1 MIWQGP
7 VPIPPPPTPPP
18 GVDVNFLIN
27 QLVPLVGVVVGLIVA
42 GVVLYAFF
50 KSDIV
55 AAIAERIRA
64 GMHRRKGIDTAGD
77 EPRVAQLE
85 ERLDLIHGQISELA
99 ERLDFAE
106 RLLAQKRERT
116 LRAGE

>member
-7 VPIPPPPTPPP
+7 VAIPPPPPPPP

-42 GVVLYAFF
+42 GVVLYAFL

-77 EPRVAQLE
+77 EPRGAQLE
-85 ERLDLIHGQISELA
+85 GRLGLMPGPISWA
-99 ERLDFAE
+99 GVWLDFAGRVPAQE
-106 RLLAQKRERT
+106 RESRI
-116 LRAGE
+116 GG